1 MARLTIR
8 DIAREAG
15 VSRAAVSFALNDRP
29 GVSPSTRAKILE
41 IAARMGWRPNAT
53 ARALSSSRSNAIGLV
68 LQRPRVNN
76 SSERF
81 FFDFI
86 TGVQD
91 GLDNTGIALL
101 LRLSHSMEEELR
113 AYQEWWA
120 QGRVDGVIVVD
131 PRDGD
136 PRPQKLNEYSLPTV
150 VIGQKF
156 DKCGAVIGDD
166 EQMIRLLAEHLFE
179 QGCRHI
185 AFVCGSSS
193 FSHIQQRITTL
204 QRLAHERGARVT
216 VSPENEFSEAAA
228 LEATRALLDGPSMPE
243 GIIFAN
249 EILTLGGFQAIAQSG
264 LKTGRDI
271 KICSCEDSPMLRMFS
286 PAVTA
291 ISRNPATMGHAGAQ
305 LLLEQLQ
312 GEEARTVS
320 DQDPQ
325 LVARASTLSSQ
336 S

>member
-53 ARALSSSRSNAIGLV
+53 ARALSSSRSNAVGLV

-91 GLDNTGIALL
+91 GLDSTGIDLL

-150 VIGQKF
+150 VIGQKY
-156 DKCGAVIGDD
+156 DRCGAVIGND

-185 AFVCGSSS
+185 AFVCGPTS
-193 FSHIQQRITTL
+193 FSHIQQRIATL
-204 QRLAHERGARVT
+204 HNFEIGRAHV
-216 VSPENEFSEAAA
+216 
-228 LEATRALLDGPSMPE
+228 
-243 GIIFAN
+243 
-249 EILTLGGFQAIAQSG
+249 
-264 LKTGRDI
+264 
-271 KICSCEDSPMLRMFS
+271 
-286 PAVTA
+286 
-291 ISRNPATMGHAGAQ
+291 
-305 LLLEQLQ
+305 
-312 GEEARTVS
+312 
-320 DQDPQ
+320 
-325 LVARASTLSSQ
+325 
-336 S
+336 

>member
-86 TGVQD
+86 TGIQD
-91 GLDNTGIALL
+91 GLDNTGIDLL
-101 LRLSHSMEEELR
+101 LHLSHSIEEELR

-156 DKCGAVIGDD
+156 DKCGAVIADD
-166 EQMIRLLAEHLFE
+166 ELIIRLLAEHLFE

-185 AFVCGSSS
+185 AFVCGSPS
-193 FSHIQQRITTL
+193 FTHIQQRISTL
-204 QRLAHERGARVT
+204 HEFGRERGISITIAAD
-216 VSPENEFSEAAA
+216 SEFSEASA
-228 LEATRALLDGPSMPE
+228 LQATRALLTTNNLPD

-249 EILTLGGFQAIAQSG
+249 EILTLGGLQAIAHAG
-264 LKTGRDI
+264 LKTGEDI
-271 KICSCEDSPMLRMFS
+271 KVCSCEDSPMLRMFS

-291 ISRNPATMGHAGAQ
+291 ISRNPATLGFAGAQ

-312 GEEARTVS
+312 GESPRTLS
-320 DQDPQ
+320 DQEPT
-325 LVARASTLSSQ
+325 LIARSSTASTQ
-336 S
+336 

>member
-1 MARLTIR
+1 
-8 DIAREAG
+8 
-15 VSRAAVSFALNDRP
+15 
-29 GVSPSTRAKILE
+29 
-41 IAARMGWRPNAT
+41 
-53 ARALSSSRSNAIGLV
+53 
-68 LQRPRVNN
+68 
-76 SSERF
+76 
-81 FFDFI
+81 
-86 TGVQD
+86 
-91 GLDNTGIALL
+91 
-101 LRLSHSMEEELR
+101 
-113 AYQEWWA
+113 
-120 QGRVDGVIVVD
+120 
-131 PRDGD
+131 
-136 PRPQKLNEYSLPTV
+136 
-150 VIGQKF
+150 
-156 DKCGAVIGDD
+156 
-166 EQMIRLLAEHLFE
+166 MIRLLAEHLFE

-193 FSHIQQRITTL
+193 FSHIQQRIATL

-216 VSPENEFSEAAA
+216 ISPENEFSEASA
-228 LEATRALLDGPSMPE
+228 LEATRALLEAPSMPE

-264 LKTGRDI
+264 LKTGKDI
-271 KICSCEDSPMLRMFS
+271 KICSCEDSPMLSMFS

-325 LVARASTLSSQ
+325 LVALASTLSSQ

>member
-1 MARLTIR
+1 MVRLTIR

-15 VSRAAVSFALNDRP
+15 VSRAAVSFALNNRP
-29 GVSPSTRAKILE
+29 GVSPATRARIIE

-53 ARALSSSRSNAIGLV
+53 ARALSSSRANAIGLV

-86 TGVQD
+86 TGIQD
-91 GLDNTGIALL
+91 GLDTSGVDLL
-101 LRLSHSMEEELR
+101 LHLSHSMEEELK
-113 AYQEWWA
+113 AYQNWWS
-120 QGRVDGVIVVD
+120 QGRVDGVIIVD
-131 PRDGD
+131 PRDND
-136 PRPQKLNEYSLPTV
+136 PRPEKLNEYSLPSV

-156 DKCGAVIGDD
+156 DGCGAVIGDD
-166 EQMIRLLAEHLFE
+166 EQMVRRLAQHLFD

-185 AFVCGSSS
+185 AFVCGSTS
-193 FSHIQQRITTL
+193 FSHIQQRINTL
-204 QRLAHERGARVT
+204 HRFGSDHTVT
-216 VSPENEFSEAAA
+216 ITISSDNEFSEASALNATHTLLAA
-228 LEATRALLDGPSMPE
+228 ADIPD

-249 EILTLGGFQAIAQSG
+249 EILTLGGLQAIAQTNLRSG
-264 LKTGRDI
+264 YEI
-271 KICSCEDSPMLRMFS
+271 KVCSCEDSPMLAMLS

-291 ISRNPATMGHAGAQ
+291 ISRNPATMGHAGVQ

-312 GEEARTVS
+312 GEDARTVS

-325 LVARASTLSSQ
+325 LIVRASTMTAKK
-336 S
+336 

>member
-1 MARLTIR
+1 MARPTIR

-29 GVSPSTRAKILE
+29 GVSPTTRARIID
-41 IAARMGWRPNAT
+41 IAAKMGWRPNAT

-81 FFDFI
+81 FFEFI

-91 GLDNTGIALL
+91 ALDNSGIDLL
-101 LRLSHSMEEELR
+101 LHLSHSMEEELK
-113 AYQEWWA
+113 AYENWWA
-120 QGRVDGVIVVD
+120 QGRVDGTIVVD
-131 PRDGD
+131 PRDCD
-136 PRPQKLNEYSLPTV
+136 PRPSKLNEYGLPTV

-166 EQMIRLLAEHLFE
+166 EQMVRILALHLAE

-193 FSHIQQRITTL
+193 FTHIQQRISTL
-204 QRLAHERGARVT
+204 HNFGQENGIAITIAAN
-216 VSPENEFSEAAA
+216 NEFSEASA
-228 LEATRALLDGPSMPE
+228 LHATQALLASSNLPD

-249 EILTLGGFQAIAQSG
+249 EILTLGGLQAIAHAG
-264 LKTGRDI
+264 LKSGKDI
-271 KICSCEDSPMLRMFS
+271 KVCSCEDSPMLGMFS

-291 ISRNPATMGHAGAQ
+291 ISRNPATLGFAGAQ
-305 LLLEQLQ
+305 LLLEQLH
-312 GEEARTVS
+312 GENPRTVS
-320 DQDPQ
+320 DQEPT
-325 LVARASTLSSQ
+325 LIARSSTASTQ
-336 S
+336 